1 MFDFVR
7 ALQRTGKYDVRVFRT
22 GAGPDYDYHGIH
34 VYRFEHKELPCGF
47 APFLMHRINKR
58 AFLKK
63 VKAVGIDWKN
73 VAVFHAHEITY
84 PLFVKDIKREYP
96 ELKILLHFHSG
107 PLVHLKTGRLG
118 VLPIHSTFLYLYYRR
133 NLELVDLPIFVS
145 RRQQRLFGKWYAN
158 GYLKEPVDIRRG
170 VWLGRWLRPIRLQ
183 PSIVLYNGID
193 YSVFNSTGRQSH
205 VGFRIGC
212 LGNVSENKD
221 QMTLLK
227 AVDILVNG
235 NPSTPPPLHL
245 SKPPNRQPSTLPPLQ
260 PPPSNLKPQTSNLH
274 PSTPPNL
281 QTSTLPPLQPSLAV
295 ILVGSGEA
303 LPACKR
309 YVEEHGLSE
318 VVEFRTEVDH
328 LALPDFYRSLDL
340 FVLPSWVEGFCCA
353 YVEAYGCGTPVMGCK
368 GVSIE
373 EALSEADQ
381 DKWLIVPSD
390 AEGLAG
396 KIAWYMKTHEHQ
408 QFVRRFDIDELVG
421 KFIVSCL

>member
-22 GAGPDYDYHGIH
+22 GAGEDYDYHGIH
-34 VYRFEHKELPCGF
+34 VYRFKHKELPCGL
-47 APFLMHRINKR
+47 APFLMHGINKR
-58 AFLKK
+58 AFLEK
-63 VKAVGIDWKN
+63 VKAVGIDWKD

-84 PLFVKDIKREYP
+84 PLFVEDVKREHP
-96 ELKILLHFHSG
+96 DLKVLLHFHSG

-133 NLELVDLPIFVS
+133 NLEFVDLPIFVS
-145 RRQQRLFGKWYAN
+145 RQQQRDFGKWYAD
-158 GYLKEPVDIRRG
+158 GYLQAPVDIRRG
-170 VWLGRWLRPIRLQ
+170 VWFGRWLRSIRLK

-193 YSVFNSTGRQSH
+193 YSVFNSTGRRPH

-221 QMTLLK
+221 QMTLLR

-235 NPSTPPPLHL
+235 NRATDLNLHV
-245 SKPPNRQPSTLPPLQ
+245 SKLPTLQPSNPP
-260 PPPSNLKPQTSNLH
+260 T
-274 PSTPPNL
+274 L
-281 QTSTLPPLQPSLAV
+281 QTSLAV
-295 ILVGSGEA
+295 ILVGSGDA

-318 VVEFRTEVDH
+318 VVEFRKEVDH
-328 LALPDFYRSLDL
+328 LELPEFYRSLDL

-353 YVEAYGCGTPVMGCK
+353 YIEAYGCGTPVMGCK

-373 EALSEADQ
+373 EALSEADR
-381 DKWLIVPSD
+381 DKWLIAPRD

-396 KIAWYMKTHEHQ
+396 KIAWYMKTREEQ
-408 QFVRRFDIDELVG
+408 KFVRSFDIDELVG
-421 KFIVSCL
+421 EFLVSCF